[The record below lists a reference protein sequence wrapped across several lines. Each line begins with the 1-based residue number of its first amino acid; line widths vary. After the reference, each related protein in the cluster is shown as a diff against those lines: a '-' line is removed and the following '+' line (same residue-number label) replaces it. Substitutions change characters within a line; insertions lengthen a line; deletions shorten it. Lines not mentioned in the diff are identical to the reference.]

1 MGELAKVVGNELTIG
16 RNLHKAEV
24 ICHCGLSSLLVS
36 VYCFL
41 YFSVLSLSKIS
52 HLLCIFIY
60 LFIYL
65 FIRVLMQFVS
75 VGNIGSAANLS

>member
-1 MGELAKVVGNELTIG
+1 MSLWVEFVAGFCLPFPLFFRVV
-16 RNLHKAEV
+16 
-24 ICHCGLSSLLVS
+24 SL
-36 VYCFL
+36 
-41 YFSVLSLSKIS
+41 KNIS
-52 HLLCIFIY
+52 FIMHIY

>member
-1 MGELAKVVGNELTIG
+1 MSLWVEFVAGFCLLFPLFFRVV
-16 RNLHKAEV
+16 
-24 ICHCGLSSLLVS
+24 SL
-36 VYCFL
+36 
-41 YFSVLSLSKIS
+41 KNIS
-52 HLLCIFIY
+52 FIMHIY

>member
-1 MGELAKVVGNELTIG
+1 MSLWVFP
-16 RNLHKAEV
+16 
-24 ICHCGLSSLLVS
+24 CCLSQKYLI
-36 VYCFL
+36 Y
-41 YFSVLSLSKIS
+41 YA
-52 HLLCIFIY
+52 Y